1 MQALSG
7 CCRGVTFL
15 GHSNITSPDRRTGKR
30 YRGGSVS
37 ERFYVEG
44 GQRLEG
50 EVEVSGA
57 KNAALK
63 FVAAALL
70 APGRTTLHGVP
81 RIKDINTML
90 ALLDELGVGTSF
102 SGSTLEIDASTV
114 RSYTAPYEL
123 VRQMRASLVVLG
135 PLVARFGEAEVSAP
149 GGCNLG
155 LRKFNFHVD
164 GLRALGAD
172 VELDHG
178 FIKASAPNGLRS
190 AEINF
195 FYNDTATTEN
205 VMMAAVL
212 ADGVT
217 IIENG
222 AREPEISALAG
233 FLNSMGA
240 RVIGAGTGRIE
251 IEGVCELYPTEWTV
265 MPDRIEA
272 GTFLMATAA
281 TGGDVTVTNAL
292 PEHLKMELEKLREM
306 GVEVTVTP
314 GSPGIRVK
322 VDDPASLC
330 GVDVATLP
338 FPGFATDLQA
348 QMMVLLTQASG
359 AGIITENVYE
369 NRLQVAE
376 ELNRLDAGID
386 LFGGHRALIPGPRRL
401 SGTIVQAPDLR
412 GGAALVMAGLVS
424 EGTTVVDCATRILR
438 GYEDFEEKL
447 TNLGAT
453 VAFEAGAPIRR

>member
-1 MQALSG
+1 M
-7 CCRGVTFL
+7 
-15 GHSNITSPDRRTGKR
+15 
-30 YRGGSVS
+30 S

-44 GQRLEG
+44 GKQLQG
-50 EVEVSGA
+50 EIEVSGA

-70 APGRTTLHGVP
+70 TPGKTVLHHVP
-81 RIKDINTML
+81 HIKDMHTML
-90 ALLDELGVGTSF
+90 ALLDELGVGTRF
-102 SGSTLEIDASTV
+102 SGSNLEIDASTV
-114 RSYTAPYEL
+114 DSYTAPYEL

-135 PLVARFGEAEVSAP
+135 PLAARFGEAEVSAP

-164 GLRALGAD
+164 GLRALGAE

-178 FIKASAPNGLRS
+178 FIKASAPGGLRA
-190 AEINF
+190 AEVNF
-195 FYNDTATTEN
+195 EYPSVGATEN

-240 RVIGAGTGRIE
+240 HVMGAGTGRIV
-251 IEGVCELYPTEWTV
+251 IEGVQELRPTEWTV
-265 MPDRIEA
+265 MPDRIET

-306 GVEVTVTP
+306 GVEVSATK
-314 GSPGIRVK
+314 GSPGIRVR
-322 VDDPASLC
+322 VDDPSSLS
-330 GVDVATLP
+330 GVDIATLP

-359 AGIITENVYE
+359 ASIITENVYE

-376 ELNRLDAGID
+376 ELNRLGAGID
-386 LFGGHRALIPGPRRL
+386 LFGGHRALIRGPRRL

-412 GGAALVMAGLVS
+412 GGAALVMAGLVCD
-424 EGTTVVDCATRILR
+424 GTTVVDGAQHILR
-438 GYEDFEEKL
+438 GYENFEDKL
-447 TNLGAT
+447 GALGAT
-453 VAFEAGAPIRR
+453 IAFEAEARIAR

>member
-1 MQALSG
+1 
-7 CCRGVTFL
+7 
-15 GHSNITSPDRRTGKR
+15 
-30 YRGGSVS
+30 VS

-44 GQRLEG
+44 GKRLQG
-50 EVEVSGA
+50 QVEVSGA

-70 APGRTTLHGVP
+70 APGKTVLHDVP
-81 RIKDINTML
+81 RIKDMYTML
-90 ALLDELGVGTSF
+90 ALLDELGVGTNF

-114 RSYTAPYEL
+114 DSYTAPYEL

-135 PLVARFGEAEVSAP
+135 PLAARFGEAEVSAP

-155 LRKFNFHVD
+155 LRKFNFHVE

-178 FIKASAPNGLRS
+178 FIKASAPNGLRGT
-190 AEINF
+190 EVNF
-195 FYNDTATTEN
+195 EYPSVGATEN

-212 ADGVT
+212 ADGIT

-222 AREPEISALAG
+222 AREPEIVALAG

-240 RVIGAGTGRIE
+240 RVMGAGTGRIV
-251 IEGVCELYPTEWTV
+251 IEGVDELRPTEWTV
-265 MPDRIEA
+265 MPDRIET
-272 GTFLMATAA
+272 GTFIMAAAA
-281 TGGDVTVTNAL
+281 TGGDVTVANAV

-306 GVEVTVTP
+306 GVEVDASP
-314 GSPGIRVK
+314 GSQGIRVR
-322 VDDPASLC
+322 VDDPASLT

-376 ELNRLDAGID
+376 ELNRLNAGID
-386 LFGGHRALIPGPRRL
+386 LFGGHRALVRGPRRL
-401 SGTIVQAPDLR
+401 SGAIVQSPDLR
-412 GGAALVMAGLVS
+412 GGAALVMAGLVA
-424 EGTTVVDCATRILR
+424 EGTTVVDGAKHILR
-438 GYEDFEEKL
+438 GYENFEEKL
-447 TNLGAT
+447 SGLGAT
-453 VAFEAGAPIRR
+453 VAFEAGARVTR

>member
-1 MQALSG
+1 MA
-7 CCRGVTFL
+7 
-15 GHSNITSPDRRTGKR
+15 

-44 GQRLEG
+44 GKRLQG
-50 EVEVSGA
+50 EIEVSGA

-70 APGRTTLHGVP
+70 APGKTVLQQVP
-81 RIKDINTML
+81 RIKDMHTML
-90 ALLDELGVGTSF
+90 ALLDELGVRTNF
-102 SGSTLEIDASTV
+102 SGATLEVDASTV
-114 RSYTAPYEL
+114 DSYTAPYEL

-178 FIKASAPNGLRS
+178 FIKASAPAGLRA
-190 AEINF
+190 AEVNF
-195 FYNDTATTEN
+195 EYPSVGATEN

-212 ADGVT
+212 AEGVT
-217 IIENG
+217 IIENA

-240 RVIGAGTGRIE
+240 RIMGAGTGRVV
-251 IEGVCELYPTEWTV
+251 IEGVQELYPTEWTV

-306 GVEVTVTP
+306 GVDVNAAP
-314 GSPGIRVK
+314 GSPGIRVR
-322 VDDPASLC
+322 VDDPASLS

-386 LFGGHRALIPGPRRL
+386 LFGGHRALIRGPRRL

-412 GGAALVMAGLVS
+412 GGAALVMAGMVS
-424 EGTTVVDCATRILR
+424 DGTTVVDGATHILR

-447 TNLGAT
+447 TALGAT
-453 VAFEAGAPIRR
+453 VAFEAEAPVRR

>member
-1 MQALSG
+1 VGILIRRVRLRA
-7 CCRGVTFL
+7 
-15 GHSNITSPDRRTGKR
+15 DREAKA

-44 GQRLEG
+44 GKRLRG
-50 EVEVSGA
+50 EIEVSGA

-70 APGRTTLHGVP
+70 TPGKTVLHHVP
-81 RIKDINTML
+81 RIKDIHTMI
-90 ALLDELGVGTSF
+90 ALLDELGVRTSF

-114 RSYTAPYEL
+114 DSYTAPYEL

-135 PLVARFGEAEVSAP
+135 PLAARFGEAEVSAP

-178 FIKASAPNGLRS
+178 FIKASAPNGLRA
-190 AEINF
+190 AEVNF
-195 FYNDTATTEN
+195 EYPSVGATEN

-212 ADGVT
+212 ADGIT

-240 RVIGAGTGRIE
+240 RVMGAGTGRIV
-251 IEGVCELYPTEWTV
+251 IEGVRELHPTEWKV

-306 GVEVTVTP
+306 GVDVSATP
-314 GSPGIRVK
+314 GTPGIRVR
-322 VDDPASLC
+322 VDDLTSLG

-348 QMMVLLTQASG
+348 QVMVLLTQASG

-386 LFGGHRALIPGPRRL
+386 LFGGHRALVRGPRRL

-412 GGAALVMAGLVS
+412 GGAALVMAGLVA
-424 EGTTVVDCATRILR
+424 EGTTVVDGANHILR
-438 GYEDFEEKL
+438 GYENFEEKL
-447 TNLGAT
+447 SGLGAT
-453 VAFEAGAPIRR
+453 VAFEAEAPIRR

>member
-1 MQALSG
+1 MK
-7 CCRGVTFL
+7 RFL
-15 GHSNITSPDRRTGKR
+15 
-30 YRGGSVS
+30 
-37 ERFYVEG
+37 VEG
-44 GQRLEG
+44 GARLRG

-63 FVAAALL
+63 LAAAALL
-70 APGRTTLHGVP
+70 APGKTVVHNVP
-81 RIKDINTML
+81 RIEDVGTML
-90 ALLDELGVGTSF
+90 AVLEGLGAQTSF
-102 SGSTLEIDASTV
+102 TGRTLEIDTSDV
-114 RSYTAPYEL
+114 DSYTAPYEL
-123 VRQMRASLVVLG
+123 VRQMRASIVVLG

-155 LRKFNFHVD
+155 LRKFNFHLD

-178 FIKASAPNGLRS
+178 FIKATAPWGLRG
-190 AEINF
+190 AEVNF
-195 FYNDTATTEN
+195 EYPSVTATEN

-212 ADGVT
+212 ADGIT

-222 AREPEISALAG
+222 AREPEVVALAE

-240 RVIGAGTGRIE
+240 RVQGAGTGRIV
-251 IEGVCELYPTEWTV
+251 IEGVEELAPVEWTV

-272 GTFLMATAA
+272 GTFIMATAA
-281 TGGDVTVTNAL
+281 TGGDVAIRNAR

-306 GVEVTVTP
+306 GVEVSIMDGPLGGV
-314 GSPGIRVK
+314 RVR
-322 VDDPASLC
+322 VEDPAELS
-330 GVDVATLP
+330 GVDVSTLP

-348 QMMVLLTQASG
+348 QMVVLLTQAAG

-376 ELNRLDAGID
+376 ELNRMNAGID
-386 LFGGHRALIPGPRRL
+386 LFGGHRALIRGPRRL

-412 GGAALVMAGLVS
+412 GGAALVLAGLVAD
-424 EGTTVVDCATRILR
+424 GTTVVDGARHILR
-438 GYEDFEEKL
+438 GYENFEEKL
-447 TNLGAT
+447 SALGAT
-453 VAFEAGAPIRR
+453 VAFEAGAPVVP